1 MSDIIQ
7 KEGPTST
14 LRGRVAVVTGAGR
27 GIGREHALLLA
38 SEGAAVV
45 VNDLGGSSSGHGSSS
60 EPAQAVVDEIID
72 AGGAAVADGSD
83 VSTSEGADQLVASA
97 VKAFGRL
104 DVLVNNAGIL
114 RDGPIVNLD
123 DSDWEVSIR
132 VNLRGHF
139 MPLRAAARYWRSASK
154 EGRPVAASVIN
165 TSSES
170 GLFANAGQANYA
182 AAKSAIATLTEVASK
197 ELARYRVRTNAIL
210 PRARTRLTESLT
222 PLPKAGRFDRW
233 DPANVSPFVAYLA
246 TPDCPLNGHVFLV
259 GGSLVQRVKPWS
271 LDPSWML
278 ETDHRWSVRE
288 LGSSV
293 EEIGPPDN
301 SDRLT
306 GMVR

>member
-1 MSDIIQ
+1 MPDIIQ
-7 KEGPTST
+7 EEGKTST
-14 LRGRVAVVTGAGR
+14 LQGRVAVVTGAGR

-38 SEGAAVV
+38 SQGAAVV
-45 VNDLGGSSSGHGSSS
+45 VNDLGGSSSGDGSSS
-60 EPAQAVVDEIID
+60 KPAQAVADEIVD
-72 AGGAAVADGSD
+72 AGGAAVIDCGD
-83 VSTSEGADQLVASA
+83 VSTSEGADQLVATA
-97 VKAFGRL
+97 VEAFGHL

-114 RDGPIVNLD
+114 RDGAIVNLD
-123 DSDWEVSIR
+123 DTDWDLSIC

-139 MPLRAAARYWRSASK
+139 MPLRAAARYWRSECK
-154 EGRPVAASVIN
+154 QGRPVVASVIN

-170 GLFANAGQANYA
+170 GVFANAGQANYA

-197 ELARYRVRTNAIL
+197 ELARYHVRTNAIL

-222 PLPKAGRFDRW
+222 PLPKADRFDRW

-246 TPDCPLNGHVFLV
+246 MPECPLNGHVFLV

-271 LDPSWML
+271 LDPTWRL
-278 ETDHRWSVRE
+278 ETDRRWSVRE
-288 LGSSV
+288 LCAV
-293 EEIGPPDN
+293 VDEIGAPDS